1 MEEMPPFLSRLG
13 SSDVETLQ
21 AISSLLATV
30 WVYRRLGDATKQAQ
44 SDGLTGLLNRG
55 AFEMRAMKT
64 LQRSLTDG
72 HGVMLAIID
81 CDHFKLVNDT
91 YGHLTG
97 DKVLSALADCLRENF
112 RQDDLVSRIGGDE
125 FAICCKI
132 SSGET
137 GVINKIARLSEIW
150 SKTPFETGEGKTI
163 YSTLSIGIAISPAD
177 GTAYDKL
184 FHHADIALYKA
195 KQQGRNQYAI
205 YDANDDGHSS
215 LIR

>member
-1 MEEMPPFLSRLG
+1 MPIVIENEVVAILITGRMEEMPPFLSRLG

-112 RQDDLVSRIGGDE
+112 
-125 FAICCKI
+125 
-132 SSGET
+132 
-137 GVINKIARLSEIW
+137 
-150 SKTPFETGEGKTI
+150 GKM
-163 YSTLSIGIAISPAD
+163 TLSRGSEGMNSPSVA
-177 GTAYDKL
+177 
-184 FHHADIALYKA
+184 
-195 KQQGRNQYAI
+195 R
-205 YDANDDGHSS
+205 
-215 LIR
+215 